1 MLVMF
6 GMVAVAGM
14 RMLAK
19 VDFNNDRNLL
29 IVAVSIGF
37 GLGFN
42 MMPQLF
48 ERLPQTLQLFTSNGI
63 VMSSLTAVVLNLI
76 LNGVKNKE

>member
-1 MLVMF
+1 MF

-29 IVAVSIGF
+29 IVAVSIGC

>member
-1 MLVMF
+1 
-6 GMVAVAGM
+6 
-14 RMLAK
+14 
-19 VDFNNDRNLL
+19 
-29 IVAVSIGF
+29 
-37 GLGFN
+37 